1 MDLFQKFKGLGKI
14 PESFEEKK
22 DPQKGLICE
31 NLILRMRIKKRKQ
44 EIVELKNKLED
55 LYKYNTELKEQAISE
70 ESLGEADQEGVLDPG
85 LQEHN
90 QEFFNAFEENIKEI
104 SSVLKSRSS
113 FKSYIKLQ
121 LTKISTLE
129 MALIF
134 FIGALL
140 SAIIF
145 PQAKAHY

>member
-1 MDLFQKFKGLGKI
+1 MDLFQQFKGLGKI
-14 PESFEEKK
+14 PESFEEKN
-22 DPQKGLICE
+22 DPQKSAICE
-31 NLILRMRIKKRKQ
+31 NLVLRMRVKKRKQ

-55 LYKYNTELKEQAISE
+55 LYKYNAELKEQAISE
-70 ESLGEADQEGVLDPG
+70 ESFVEPDQKKLIDPS
-85 LQEHN
+85 LEVHN
-90 QEFFNAFEENIKEI
+90 QEFFNAFEQNIKEI

-121 LTKISTLE
+121 LTKVSTLE

-140 SAIIF
+140 SAIMF
-145 PQAKAHY
+145 PQAKKY